1 MTRVSYSTRTFIL
14 GPDDTRYRPASATF
28 SRIVDDPQSYRL
40 GRFAGQR
47 VCPTPITLPAAAR

>member
-1 MTRVSYSTRTFIL
+1 MSRVSYSTRTFIL

-28 SRIVDDPQSYRL
+28 SRIVDDPQSHRL

-47 VCPTPITLPAAAR
+47 VCPTPITLTAAAR